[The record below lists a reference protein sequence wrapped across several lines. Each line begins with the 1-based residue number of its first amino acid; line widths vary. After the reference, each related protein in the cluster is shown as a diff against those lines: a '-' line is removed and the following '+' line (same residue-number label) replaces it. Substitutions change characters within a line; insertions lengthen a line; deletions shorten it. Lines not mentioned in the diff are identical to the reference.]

1 MPLQNTLLRGY
12 KTRWTSQACSN
23 SRSGNPMPKRL
34 PLSAFIIAKNEADRI
49 SAPINSVI
57 NWVDEVIVIDSGSTD
72 DTVAVAERLGAR
84 VIHNDWPGYGP
95 QKRFGE
101 DQCRNDWLLN
111 LDADEEVTPELA
123 NEIQTRF
130 SDESYRQADAWRIMI
145 RDVFAHEHTPAPWA
159 YGYHQIRL
167 YDRRRGR
174 FSASSVHDTVRPQED
189 SKLADLNGTMAH
201 RSDRSLEFQ
210 VGKYNRY
217 SDMQVQ
223 DMRARG
229 RKLPRYRL
237 VTEFPV
243 SFFKGY
249 FLRRY
254 YRYGWWGLILA
265 INYAHGRFLR
275 VAKAYEAELLA
286 PSHDK

>member
-1 MPLQNTLLRGY
+1 MTQ
-12 KTRWTSQACSN
+12 
-23 SRSGNPMPKRL
+23 RL
-34 PLSAFIIAKNEADRI
+34 PLSVFIIAKNEADRI
-49 SAPINSVI
+49 PSAIKSVI
-57 NWVDEVIVIDSGSTD
+57 DWVDEVIVIDSGSTD
-72 DTVAVAERLGAR
+72 ETVAVSETLGAK

-111 LDADEEVTPELA
+111 LDADEEITPELA
-123 NEIQTRF
+123 EEIKAKF
-130 SDESYRQADAWRIMI
+130 ADNSYQSADAWRIMI
-145 RDVFAHEHTPAPWA
+145 RDVFAHEASPAPWA

-167 YDRRRGR
+167 YDRRKGR
-174 FSASSVHDTVRPQED
+174 FSASTVHDTVRPEEGARL
-189 SKLADLNGTMAH
+189 SNLNGVMAH

-217 SDMQVQ
+217 SDMQVA

-229 RKLPRYRL
+229 RKLSRL
-237 VTEFPV
+237 RLLTEFPV

-249 FLRRY
+249 FARRY
-254 YRYGWWGLILA
+254 WKYGWWGVILA

-275 VAKAYEAELLA
+275 IAKAYEAELLDTRA
-286 PSHDK
+286 KH